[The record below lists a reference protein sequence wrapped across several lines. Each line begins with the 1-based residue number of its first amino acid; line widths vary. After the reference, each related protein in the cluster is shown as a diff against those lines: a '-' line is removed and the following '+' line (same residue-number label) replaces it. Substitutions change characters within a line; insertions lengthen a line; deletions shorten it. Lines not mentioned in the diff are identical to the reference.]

1 MQLTIEVTESII
13 DDILITGLKEYHHY
27 LITHPFES
35 DLHAERHDQYD
46 VLVDSFEVV
55 LRCYM
60 TQEEWKNYHES
71 LTH

>member
-13 DDILITGLKEYHHY
+13 DDILITGLKEYHTY
-27 LITHPFES
+27 LWKHPFES
-35 DLHAERHDQYD
+35 DPKAERHDDYD
-46 VLVDSFEVV
+46 TLLYSFEVV

-60 TQEEWKNYHES
+60 TQEEWKEYFNS